1 MGTELADS
9 IVLVWSFI
17 YVLSSMLLGFLATHL
32 FKLPSWTTPAI
43 CFNNTLAL
51 PLLLVQSLK
60 STGLL
65 DKLLLSDAD
74 TTSDALGRAKSYFL
88 VCAAVVNCITFAL
101 APKLLDGEESPED
114 QGEDK
119 NGAESDESVRH
130 RTQDAEQ
137 GSMLDSSQLDDPADS
152 DEVVEANEQTS
163 LLPDIVVRRGREA
176 GRASYNIGKRQWDHL
191 PLWAQS
197 CLDFFYAFL
206 NAPLIGA
213 VVGAIIGLVPALHRA
228 FFDELQHGGIFKG
241 WLTDSMS
248 NIGELFASL
257 QVVVVG
263 VKLSSSLRKMKRGE
277 GGGSVPWVPLVFVLT
292 MRFVV
297 WPM

>member
-1 MGTELADS
+1 
-9 IVLVWSFI
+9 
-17 YVLSSMLLGFLATHL
+17 MLLGFLATHL
-32 FKLPSWTTPAI
+32 LKLPSWTTPAV
-43 CFNNTLAL
+43 CFNNTTAL

-74 TTSDALGRAKSYFL
+74 TTSNAFERANSYFL
-88 VCAAVVNCITFAL
+88 VCAAVASCITFAL
-101 APKLLDGEESPED
+101 GPKLLDGEESPED

-119 NGAESDESVRH
+119 QSPESDESMRH

-152 DEVVEANEQTS
+152 DENVEANEQTS
-163 LLPDIVVRRGREA
+163 LLPDIVVRHGREA
-176 GRASYNIGKRQWDHL
+176 GRASYSVGKRQWDHL

-197 CLDFFYAFL
+197 FLEFSYAFL

-213 VVGAIIGLVPALHRA
+213 LVGAIIGLVPPLHRA
-228 FFDELQHGGIFKG
+228 FFNELQNGGIFKG
-241 WLTDSMS
+241 WLTDSLS
-248 NIGELFASL
+248 NIRELFASL

-263 VKLSSSLRKMKRGE
+263 VKLSSSLRKMKRRE
-277 GGGSVPWVPLVFVLT
+277 SGGSVPWLPVVFVLT
-292 MRFVV
+292 MRLVV